1 MKTLSPIFQDGMDN
15 EMWLEGSPLQ
25 ADGHILVTVRSAI
38 GEQSAY
44 ISSHGVTEI
53 QADQLVDAAP
63 EAQTEESKRKYA
75 GLQKL
80 MTISGYSI
88 AIVLLLFSGLSFGG
102 VVKARIV
109 LTGSMEPAISPGD
122 IIITTPITRKEPQI
136 GDVVAYQAKR
146 FNGEDVA
153 VFSHRIIS
161 GDLESGFVV
170 KGDANKSPDN
180 QKPKAPDILGVV
192 IFVIP
197 FLGNIL
203 TPKALFLLVPCI
215 FGLWLI
221 MDAMKSVE

>member
-1 MKTLSPIFQDGMDN
+1 MQRQLILYTDEQNEILLEGTRLGPESNILITVTTLSG
-15 EMWLEGSPLQ
+15 G
-25 ADGHILVTVRSAI
+25 RSVF
-38 GEQSAY
+38 
-44 ISSHGVTEI
+44 ISNHGVTEI
-53 QADQLVDAAP
+53 QAEQLVDAAP
-63 EAQTEESKRKYA
+63 EIQSESSKRKYA
-75 GLQKL
+75 GIQRA

-88 AIVLLLFSGLSFGG
+88 AIILLMFSGLSLGG

-109 LTGSMEPAISPGD
+109 LTGSMEPAISAGD
-122 IIITTPITRKEPQI
+122 IIITMPITRREPMV

-146 FNGEDVA
+146 FNGENVA

-161 GDLESGFVV
+161 GDLKSGFVV